1 MSVLPLNASAE
12 AEHRTGSRSEHER
25 GYIGGNR
32 GAREPEL
39 HVRAGAKKN
48 PPFLAGIPQ
57 QMSRS
62 GLCAWTHIVLAR
74 TRIKKH
80 ADA

>member
-12 AEHRTGSRSEHER
+12 AEHRTGSRSGEIQKNVDSLQFEGLIEHER

-39 HVRAGAKKN
+39 HVRTGAKKN
-48 PPFLAGIPQ
+48 PPFLAGIP
-57 QMSRS
+57 
-62 GLCAWTHIVLAR
+62 
-74 TRIKKH
+74 
-80 ADA
+80 